1 MEEKINKDIATSF
14 LKGLSVIEAFDHE
27 NPNMTLTEV
36 AKKVNITR
44 SAARRFLL
52 SLESLGYASQN
63 GKVFSLTPRIIN
75 LGYSYFSSLFW
86 TDIANKYV
94 RIIVNEC
101 KLSCAISILDG
112 ENITCIM
119 RVNSST
125 ILRGGVDVGG
135 KLPAAYTATGRL
147 FMAEMNDKELYEYIS
162 KTPLKKYTSKTII
175 DTKKLFEK
183 IKSERN
189 QSYQVVEEELE
200 NGLLSIAVPIYNSQH
215 RILGCMSIGTFMSE
229 DNAKYLKEYVLP
241 LLIEKANLAT
251 EAIVLLK
258 N

>member
-1 MEEKINKDIATSF
+1 MIEKVNKDIATSF
-14 LKGLSVIEAFDHE
+14 LKGLSVIEAFDHN
-27 NPNMTLTEV
+27 NPEMTLTDV

-44 SAARRFLL
+44 SAARRFLI
-52 SLESLGYASQN
+52 SLESLGYVTQN
-63 GKVFSLTPRIIN
+63 CKLFSLTPKIIN

-94 RIIVNEC
+94 RIIVSEC

-112 ENITCIM
+112 QNITCIM

-125 ILRGGVDVGG
+125 ILKGGVDVGA

-147 FMAEMNDKELYEYIS
+147 FMAEMKDKELYEYIS
-162 KTPLKKYTSKTII
+162 NAPLKKYTDKTII
-175 DTKKLFEK
+175 DPKKLFDK

-189 QSYQVVEEELE
+189 QAYQIVEEELE

-215 RILGCMSIGTFMSE
+215 KILGCMSIGTFMSK

-241 LLIEKANLAT
+241 LLIKKASLAT
-251 EAIVLLK
+251 DAIVLLK